1 MTAKRTKKLKVVAA
15 GGQHFIEV
23 PTLDAAEL
31 HTYLRS
37 KHVQAEPP
45 VPAFTDVDVIQLG
58 RAMDPAAVQKLL
70 NDLG

>member
-37 KHVQAEPP
+37 LDIRFRP
-45 VPAFTDVDVIQLG
+45 
-58 RAMDPAAVQKLL
+58 
-70 NDLG
+70 